1 MASVPGVVTDPS
13 RIKGGLIALPSGGSQ
28 IAAYVAQPSQPG
40 NYPGIVVIQE
50 AFGLVDHICDLARR
64 FAFVGYNAVAP
75 ALYWRRGAP
84 KNPDN
89 MDDVRPVMFGL
100 PDSEAVQDLEA
111 AADYLRGMPGA
122 TGKVGAI
129 GFCSG
134 GRHTLL
140 FACSSSKV
148 DAAIDCWGGFIDR
161 ANPDEAT
168 NAARPKA
175 PLDMVPQLHCPVFGV
190 FGAEDQN
197 PPVQLEAELKKRAQ
211 AAGKDVTTKIYEGAG
226 HAFLADY
233 RPTYREGPAYQL
245 WGDIR
250 VYFDKHLR
258 G

>member
-1 MASVPGVVTDPS
+1 MANVPGVVTDPS
-13 RIKGGLIALPSGGSQ
+13 RVKGGLVALKSGGDQ
-28 IAAYVAQPSQPG
+28 IAAYVAYPNQPG

-64 FAFVGYNAVAP
+64 FANIGYAACAP

-100 PDSEAVQDLEA
+100 PDKEAVQDLEA
-111 AADYLRGMPGA
+111 AADYLRAIPGA

-148 DAAIDCWGGFIDR
+148 NAAIDCWGGFINR
-161 ANPDEAT
+161 ANPNEET
-168 NAARPKA
+168 NAARPKP
-175 PLDMVPQLHCPVFGV
+175 PLDMVGQLHCPLFGV
-190 FGAEDQN
+190 FGAEDEN
-197 PPVQLEAELKKRAQ
+197 PPVALEAELKKRGQ
-211 AAGKDVTTKIYEGAG
+211 AAGKDVTTKIYNGAG

-233 RPTYREGPAYQL
+233 RPSYREGPAHEL
-245 WGDIR
+245 WNDAQAFFG
-250 VYFDKHLR
+250 KHLK
-258 G
+258 